1 MKSQDIAQL
10 HQPEEMSEFERPD
23 DGNSVKVVKWV
34 VVALI
39 VAVLIL
45 AGLYVVSKYTRFNVL
60 GLSNTSNSW
69 QAVFLSNGQVY
80 FGKVVKANDEVV
92 VLREIYYLQVTQPL
106 QRSGSKEKQQPV
118 NELSLVKLGNELHGP
133 QDEMR
138 INYQHVLFI
147 EDLKPDSKV
156 VQAIENYKAGRQ

>member
-1 MKSQDIAQL
+1 MQSQDITQL
-10 HQPEEMSEFERPD
+10 QQQEMSEFERPEES
-23 DGNSVKVVKWV
+23 GSAKVVKWI
-34 VVALI
+34 VVALV

-45 AGLYVVSKYTRFNVL
+45 AGLYIVSKYTRFNVL
-60 GLSNTSNSW
+60 GLSSTNSTW

-80 FGKVVKANDEVV
+80 FGKVVKADDEVV
-92 VLREIYYLQVTQPL
+92 V
-106 QRSGSKEKQQPV
+106 
-118 NELSLVKLGNELHGP
+118 LGNELHGP

-156 VQAIENYKAGRQ
+156 VQAIENYKADRQ

>member
-1 MKSQDIAQL
+1 MQSQDITQL
-10 HQPEEMSEFERPD
+10 QQQEMSEFERPEES
-23 DGNSVKVVKWV
+23 GSAKVVKWI
-34 VVALI
+34 VVALV

-45 AGLYVVSKYTRFNVL
+45 AGLYIVSKYTRFNVL
-60 GLSNTSNSW
+60 GLSSTNSTW

-80 FGKVVKANDEVV
+80 FGKVVKADDEVV

-106 QRSGSKEKQQPV
+106 QRSNSQEKQQPT
-118 NELSLVKLGNELHGP
+118 NELSLIKLGNELHGP

-156 VQAIENYKAGRQ
+156 VQAIENYKADRQ